1 MALGITIGTP
11 PTSSGPVRH
20 PGDAYGSLP
29 HLVILCAH
37 DSKVEAYKWEELSIA
52 LSDVKH
58 LLAVDILSTED
69 FAEDAEAQIQA
80 RIPSATVHLHTA
92 PSNDEE
98 WLSEKVVE
106 TFWEQMD
113 DTRVTAASGPAGS
126 YQHPFGL
133 IRWVVLHHKHKSN

>member
-1 MALGITIGTP
+1 MLGITIGTS

-20 PGDAYGSLP
+20 PEDVYGSLLQ
-29 HLVILCAH
+29 LVILCARG
-37 DSKVEAYKWEELSIA
+37 SKVEAYDWKELSIV
-52 LSDVKH
+52 LFDVKH
-58 LLAVDILSTED
+58 PLAVDILSTED
-69 FAEDAEAQIQA
+69 FAQDAEAQIQA

-98 WLSEKVVE
+98 WHSEKVVE

-113 DTRVTAASGPAGS
+113 DTRATAASGPAGS